1 MATDTHAVLQD
12 VISQEKGF
20 DLEGRGWGDSSRVS
34 KAEFVESLCEEYVF
48 IIFMLFFFYPVFVS
62 HALNAAFSHL
72 CLSSP
77 W

>member
-48 IIFMLFFFYPVFVS
+48 IIFMLFFFLTLFLYLM
-62 HALNAAFSHL
+62 H
-72 CLSSP
+72 
-77 W
+77 